1 MNVGLYMQPG
11 VITLLPDAALS
22 VVRDTMDSHGFGLLL
37 VADAEG
43 ALKGFVTR
51 AGLKDVKDW
60 EAAVESVAHPVRFS
74 VTPEDTLEKA
84 ALILL
89 SNRLVLLPVVKDG
102 VLVGV
107 LTQAEVLRG
116 FSHALGIGQ
125 AAVRF
130 SVPTRNGPLD
140 LYPVMDV
147 LRKHGATL
155 ISLVRSPGHEEGSHM
170 ILRVQNV
177 EDKETLRAELEMA
190 LRGTDVT

>member
-1 MNVGLYMQPG
+1 M
-11 VITLLPDAALS
+11 
-22 VVRDTMDSHGFGLLL
+22 LL
-37 VADAEG
+37 VADTDG

-51 AGLKDVKDW
+51 SGLKDVKNW
-60 EAAVESVAHPVRFS
+60 EATVESVAHPVRFA
-74 VTPEDTLEKA
+74 VAPEDTLEKA

-102 VLVGV
+102 ILVGV
-107 LTQAEVLRG
+107 LTQAEILRG

-130 SVPTRNGPLD
+130 TVPMGDRPLD

-155 ISLVRSPGHEEGSHM
+155 ISLVRSPGDEEASHV
-170 ILRVQNV
+170 ILRVQDV
-177 EDKETLRAELEMA
+177 EDKESLRAELEMT
-190 LRGTDVT
+190 LRGTDAG